1 MNLPAMKSLGKL
13 SLLAVL
19 ASGCANIPKTSV
31 NSLQTDKPLEL
42 VTEQQGRKVARYV
55 DGQMLSGI
63 TGFALP
69 KAQLLLPGPSEYITQ
84 DQLDIISNALNR
96 SMCNRLGQYLTAR
109 TEPKPEDLQI
119 EFALTGI
126 TPTSRVASG
135 VSAAAGFFV
144 PGPFRL
150 PIGMGAI
157 ALDAKATTNEQT
169 AAFMR
174 WAKGA
179 NPVFN
184 SGKVSTIADA
194 YELVETF
201 SREFAELL
209 LEGADSVKT
218 RTKLPE
224 QEIDGNEAI
233 CLANFGAV
241 NLASKG
247 ASFFLPLA
255 PELIDSG
262 KPKEVEDS
270 GKSN

>member
-1 MNLPAMKSLGKL
+1 MKSPYILI
-13 SLLAVL
+13 AVIVF
-19 ASGCANIPKTSV
+19 ASGCANIPNTSV
-31 NSLQTDKPLEL
+31 NSLQTDKPLEQ
-42 VTEQQGRKVARYV
+42 VSEQQGRKVARYV
-55 DGQMLSGI
+55 DGQLLAGI

-96 SMCNRLGQYLTAR
+96 SMCNRLGQYLTVQTA
-109 TEPKPEDLQI
+109 PKPENLQI

-201 SREFAELL
+201 SREFSELL

-218 RTKLPE
+218 RTKLPA
-224 QEIDGNEAI
+224 QEIDSNEAI

-262 KPKEVEDS
+262 KPKVVADSVESD
-270 GKSN
+270 